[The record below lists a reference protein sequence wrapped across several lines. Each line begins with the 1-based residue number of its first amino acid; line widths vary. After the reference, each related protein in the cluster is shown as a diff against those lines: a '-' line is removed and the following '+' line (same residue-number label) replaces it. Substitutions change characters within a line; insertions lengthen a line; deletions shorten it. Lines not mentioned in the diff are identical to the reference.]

1 MTAQQSSLILG
12 ESPEIRRAVRD
23 AILED
28 PRLVVVGLPPNG
40 NKVLVRSH
48 ANRSD
53 LVIIDFE
60 LPAGSKALLDDL
72 PSRGL
77 KHFALPRFGFK
88 WRSPSDGERKRTL
101 EEDAVLTH
109 QGIQILKRI
118 YKVLGLAAPQELF
131 QVSRSR
137 SSR

>member
-12 ESPEIRRAVRD
+12 ESREIRRAVRD

-60 LPAGSKALLDDL
+60 LPAESRGTLNDL

-77 KHFALPRFGFK
+77 KHFVLPRFGFK
-88 WRSPSDGERKRTL
+88 VKAPGEGEHKRNF

-118 YKVLGLAAPQELF
+118 YKVLGLTAPQEFF
-131 QVSRSR
+131 QVSRSS